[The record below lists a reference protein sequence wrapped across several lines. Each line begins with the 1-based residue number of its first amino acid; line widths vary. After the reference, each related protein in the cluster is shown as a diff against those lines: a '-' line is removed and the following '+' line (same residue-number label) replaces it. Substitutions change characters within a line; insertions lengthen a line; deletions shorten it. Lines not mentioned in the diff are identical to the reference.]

1 MNTIRG
7 SWATCYFELIR
18 SLTLQRLMV
27 FAVLSLFP
35 PMMVFL
41 LAWAP
46 RVWGGDADIVFVE
59 FLTLFL
65 VATSSIL
72 SLLLWGSTNV
82 YAELEGKSWIYL
94 SSRPSGRVATVLG
107 KFLAAALMS
116 WAVSLVCC
124 TLCVGVTSAFG
135 LFEDPLRFWLV
146 LNSVFLLMCLA
157 YSAIFSLIGVV
168 FYRRSMVFCAAYLLV
183 VETSLP
189 FVPAL
194 ISRFTVR
201 YHLQELLLHWMGWI
215 FPGAE
220 HEFRRLFPES
230 PTWVHLLAIAL
241 MVIIPLF
248 ISATLVIRR
257 EYLTGDET

>member
-1 MNTIRG
+1 M
-7 SWATCYFELIR
+7 
-18 SLTLQRLMV
+18 TLQRLMV

-46 RVWGGDADIVFVE
+46 RVWGGDADVVFVE

-65 VATSSIL
+65 VATSAVL

-94 SSRPSGRVATVLG
+94 SSRPAGRVSTVLG

-116 WAVSLVCC
+116 WAVAFVCC
-124 TLCVGVTSAFG
+124 TLCVGVTSIFG
-135 LFEDPLRFWLV
+135 MFENPLRFWLV
-146 LNSVFLLMCLA
+146 LNLVFLLMCLA
-157 YSAIFSLIGVV
+157 YSAIFSLIGVL
-168 FYRRSMVFCAAYLLV
+168 FFRRSMVFCAAYLLIA
-183 VETSLP
+183 ETALP

-201 YHLQELLLHWMGWI
+201 YHLQELLLRWLGWF
-215 FPGAE
+215 FPNAE
-220 HEFRRLFPES
+220 FEYRRMFPEN
-230 PTWVHLLAIAL
+230 PTWVHLLAIGL
-241 MVIIPLF
+241 MVAIPLT
-248 ISATLVIRR
+248 ISAVLVVRR
-257 EYLTGDET
+257 EYMTGDET